1 VSDLLIR
8 KITPHMKR
16 QLRDRA
22 RAHRR
27 SLSEEAK
34 CLLEEALQKPPEDRK
49 LGTELFNLIGPE
61 HRGDDLVFERPGP
74 ARQPP
79 DFE

>member
-1 VSDLLIR
+1 MSDLLIR
-8 KITPHMKR
+8 KVTPHMKR
-16 QLRDRA
+16 RLRERA
-22 RAHRR
+22 RSHGR

-34 CLLEEALQKPPEDRK
+34 CLLDEALQKPVEDRK
-49 LGTELFNLIGPE
+49 LGTELFNLIRPE
-61 HRGDDLVFERPGP
+61 HRGDDLTFECPTP